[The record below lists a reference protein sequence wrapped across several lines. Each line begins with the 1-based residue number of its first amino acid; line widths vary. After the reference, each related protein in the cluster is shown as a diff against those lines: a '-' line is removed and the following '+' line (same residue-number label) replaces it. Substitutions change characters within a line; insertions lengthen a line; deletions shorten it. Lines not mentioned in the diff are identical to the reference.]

1 MGKRLYVGN
10 LPTGTTE
17 GSLMQAF
24 AAWSPSSVTL
34 PMHAGE
40 REKVFGFIEIPDDDQ
55 AALAIEAMNGKELD
69 GRELTVNEA
78 RPRVQRSDQGERGRF
93 GR

>member
-10 LPTGTTE
+10 LPTDTTE

-24 AAWSPSSVTL
+24 AAWGPSSVTL
-34 PMHAGE
+34 PMHAGD
-40 REKVFGFIEIPDDDQ
+40 RQRVFGFIEIPDDDQ
-55 AALAIEAMNGKELD
+55 AALAIEAMNGKDLD

-78 RPRVQRSDQGERGRF
+78 RPRVQRSDNGDRGSI